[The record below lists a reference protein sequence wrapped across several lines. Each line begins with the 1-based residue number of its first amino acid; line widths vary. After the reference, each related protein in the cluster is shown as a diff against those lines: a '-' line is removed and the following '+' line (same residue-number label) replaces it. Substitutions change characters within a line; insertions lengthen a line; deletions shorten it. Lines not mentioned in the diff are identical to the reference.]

1 MRRLILTALCALE
14 LLVFTGR
21 GGLRA
26 RYREVE
32 QLLVI
37 QTMGLDDYRGGVTL
51 SLAAM
56 GEADRGVTRLR
67 ADGASISA
75 AMERIRGYSYEDEL
89 FCPHIRQLLIG
100 EQAAEQGVEPYLAY
114 VCRSPELRLDLPLYV
129 VRGDRAERAV
139 MDVGSADK
147 GICDVMKTV
156 EQRAKRR
163 GDSALTTAA
172 RVLRDMERNGSALVC
187 ALELG
192 PASGGEGEADAEGA
206 PLSAAPLGYAILREG
221 KLCRYLTREQAIA
234 VGFLQNEVGPAA
246 VQLQGR
252 HGETAVLEILSGS
265 SRIRPVWED
274 GELRGLKVSAEAR
287 ADILELGG
295 RGALRGAEDGD
306 WLTAQLEAKLSQ
318 YLSSALQASK
328 ELKADFLGL
337 AEIAERDD
345 PAAFRALGRDF
356 VDLLPELELEIT
368 VSARLS
374 QTEDQM

>member
-1 MRRLILTALCALE
+1 MRRLILVLLCAVE

-156 EQRAKRR
+156 EQRAKR
-163 GDSALTTAA
+163 
-172 RVLRDMERNGSALVC
+172 GSALVC

-192 PASGGEGEADAEGA
+192 PAAGGGGEADAE

-234 VGFLQNEVGPAA
+234 VGFLRNEVGPAA

-274 GELRGLKVSAEAR
+274 GALRGLKVSAEAR

-318 YLSSALQASK
+318 YLSSALQASGVK
-328 ELKADFLGL
+328 EEPFLQGRASSAARQASLACHPERAQRVEGSQAPDMVQTLGFEILQPVCGL
-337 AEIAERDD
+337 
-345 PAAFRALGRDF
+345 
-356 VDLLPELELEIT
+356 
-368 VSARLS
+368 VSG
-374 QTEDQM
+374 

>member
-1 MRRLILTALCALE
+1 MRRLILVLLCAVE

-75 AMERIRGYSYEDEL
+75 AMDRIRGYSYEDEL

-100 EQAAEQGVEPYLAY
+100 EQAAERGVEPYLAY

-192 PASGGEGEADAEGA
+192 PAAGGGDGADAE

-234 VGFLQNEVGPAA
+234 VGFLRNEVGPAT

-265 SRIRPVWED
+265 SRIRPVWE
-274 GELRGLKVSAEAR
+274 GGALRGLKVSAEAR

-356 VDLLPELELEIT
+356 VDLLPELALEIT

-374 QTEDQM
+374 QTEDQV

>member
-1 MRRLILTALCALE
+1 MRRLILVLLCAVE

-100 EQAAEQGVEPYLAY
+100 EQAAERGVEPYLAY

-192 PASGGEGEADAEGA
+192 PAAGGGDGADAE

-234 VGFLQNEVGPAA
+234 VGFLRNEVGPAT

-265 SRIRPVWED
+265 SRIRPVWE
-274 GELRGLKVSAEAR
+274 GGALRGLKVSAEAR

-356 VDLLPELELEIT
+356 VDLLPELALEIT

-374 QTEDQM
+374 QTEDQV